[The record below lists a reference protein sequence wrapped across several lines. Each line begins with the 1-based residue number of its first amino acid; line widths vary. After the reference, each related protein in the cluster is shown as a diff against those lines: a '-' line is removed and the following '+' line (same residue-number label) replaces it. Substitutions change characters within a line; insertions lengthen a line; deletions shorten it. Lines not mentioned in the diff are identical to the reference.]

1 MDQRPVR
8 EVEDYTGTVLVM
20 GFVNLFNLF
29 FMLWAF
35 VGMAAVI
42 PCAFAAHLG
51 IGWLAR
57 RRDRRTGRADG

>member
-1 MDQRPVR
+1 VDQRPVQQ
-8 EVEDYTGTVLVM
+8 VEDYTGTVLVM

-35 VGMAAVI
+35 IGMAAVI
-42 PCAFAAHLG
+42 PCAYAVHLA

-57 RRDRRTGRADG
+57 RRERRAEG